1 VASLGGSVTNIVWLK
16 LRALVEGAG
25 LASAELWR

>member
-1 VASLGGSVTNIVWLK
+1 MGAVDPDIAWRKLGS
-16 LRALVEGAG
+16 LVEGAK